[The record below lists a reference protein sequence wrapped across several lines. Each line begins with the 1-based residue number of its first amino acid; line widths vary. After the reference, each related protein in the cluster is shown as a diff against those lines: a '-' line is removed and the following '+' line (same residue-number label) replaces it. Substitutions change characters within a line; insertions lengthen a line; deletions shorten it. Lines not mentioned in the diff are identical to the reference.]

1 MFWLETLR
9 ESCFRV
15 LNEFVGSTK
24 LWFQTSSQL
33 AANNTISTDTP
44 TQIKRIDALHHS
56 FSNNFTAM
64 QSIVERAL
72 LELPH
77 FDTLA
82 QRASPSKT
90 SKQLRNIP
98 FAQLTNIFNSKSIST
113 NEFKSEFIV
122 VMVRQERKDY
132 NNYLLFI
139 YFSTYS
145 IEMIIPMFFRVICL
159 LLLNVLLACFQ
170 QSNSVKFLMRTKA
183 ILRCCRAFQ
192 GQSTNKWF
200 STVNKR
206 IKVTNQ

>member
-1 MFWLETLR
+1 MSLLARQNFGFKLRRNWQQTTRFQQTHQRKSNVSTRYITL
-9 ESCFRV
+9 
-15 LNEFVGSTK
+15 
-24 LWFQTSSQL
+24 FQTISQPCNRLSSERCWNCL
-33 AANNTISTDTP
+33 IST
-44 TQIKRIDALHHS
+44 L
-56 FSNNFTAM
+56 F
-64 QSIVERAL
+64 
-72 LELPH
+72 
-77 FDTLA
+77 A
-82 QRASPSKT
+82 QRASPTKT

-170 QSNSVKFLMRTKA
+170 QSNSIKFLMRTKA
-183 ILRCCRAFQ
+183 ILRCYRAFQ